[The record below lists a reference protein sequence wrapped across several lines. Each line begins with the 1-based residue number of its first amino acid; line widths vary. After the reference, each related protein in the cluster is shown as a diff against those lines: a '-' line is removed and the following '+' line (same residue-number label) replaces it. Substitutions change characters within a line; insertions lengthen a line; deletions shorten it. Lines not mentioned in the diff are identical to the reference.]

1 MFSPS
6 KSYKKKMRQR
16 LIYWGS
22 LSDNCSKRRFG
33 KMRII
38 IGAIVL
44 GLGIYAAL
52 DPFHHSPIADFPDF
66 KAHTIECPP
75 WAEFS
80 IFPTDSNNRLQ
91 KADLKSLNGV
101 SGPESLAFDPE
112 NKGPYTGTADGRILR
127 WDGPNLGWS
136 QFAYT
141 SPNRSEICDKV
152 HKSSLAYVKHE
163 HICGRPLGL
172 RFNKITG
179 DLYIADAYF
188 GLLVVGPQGGLA
200 TPLATEAE
208 GVPFKFTNDLDIDM
222 DGNVYFTDS
231 STIYQRKNFIVLV
244 FSAEDS
250 GRVLKFDPRTGQTQ
264 VLARGIRLPNGL
276 SLSKDQSFFV
286 FTESVTGRL
295 LRYWLKGP
303 KSGEIDLFAMLPAYP
318 DNVRINDKGEFWV
331 AIHGRHNYLAFFL
344 ASHPRIRMFL
354 LRLPI
359 PARIQYIVYLG
370 GRLHAMVVK
379 YSPEGELL
387 EVLEDKT
394 GKVVQ
399 SVSEVEEREGTLWLG
414 SVLSNYI
421 ALY

>member
-1 MFSPS
+1 
-6 KSYKKKMRQR
+6 MRNI
-16 LIYWGS
+16 L
-22 LSDNCSKRRFG
+22 
-33 KMRII
+33 
-38 IGAIVL
+38 GAIVL

-52 DPFHHSPIADFPDF
+52 DPFHHSPIAEFPDF
-66 KAHTIECPP
+66 KAHSIECPP

-80 IFPTDSNNRLQ
+80 KFPTDSNNRLQ
-91 KADLKSLNGV
+91 KADLKSLSGV
-101 SGPESLAFDPE
+101 PGPESLAFDSE
-112 NKGPYTGTADGRILR
+112 NRGPYTGTADGRIMR

-141 SPNRSEICDKV
+141 SPNRSEICDKTY
-152 HKSSLAYVKHE
+152 KSPLSYVKYE

-200 TPLATEAE
+200 TPLVTEAE

-231 STIYQRKNFIVLV
+231 SVIYQRKNFIHLV

-264 VLARGIRLPNGL
+264 VLARGIRFPNGL
-276 SLSKDQSFFV
+276 SLSKEQSFFV

-303 KSGEIDLFAMLPAYP
+303 KIGEIDTFAMLPAYP
-318 DNVRINDKGEFWV
+318 DNIRINDKGEFWV
-331 AIHGRHNYLAFFL
+331 AIHGRHNYLAYFL
-344 ASHPRIRMFL
+344 ASHTQVRMFFM
-354 LRLPI
+354 RLPI
-359 PARIQYIVYLG
+359 STRIQYLLYLG
-370 GRLHAMVVK
+370 GRLHSMVVK

-387 EVLEDKT
+387 DVLEDKI
-394 GKVVQ
+394 GKVLK
-399 SVSEVEEREGTLWLG
+399 SVSEVEEREGTLWMG
-414 SVLSNYI
+414 SVLTNHI

>member
-141 SPNRSEICDKV
+141 SPNRHVIPLIMYLSLNFSWQFFPLICRSILCRYEICDKAQ
-152 HKSSLAYVKHE
+152 KCPLASPNLQVYIYV
-163 HICGRPLGL
+163 GL
-172 RFNKITG
+172 RYVTRHI
-179 DLYIADAYF
+179 
-188 GLLVVGPQGGLA
+188 
-200 TPLATEAE
+200 
-208 GVPFKFTNDLDIDM
+208 
-222 DGNVYFTDS
+222 
-231 STIYQRKNFIVLV
+231 
-244 FSAEDS
+244 
-250 GRVLKFDPRTGQTQ
+250 
-264 VLARGIRLPNGL
+264 
-276 SLSKDQSFFV
+276 SL
-286 FTESVTGRL
+286 
-295 LRYWLKGP
+295 
-303 KSGEIDLFAMLPAYP
+303 
-318 DNVRINDKGEFWV
+318 
-331 AIHGRHNYLAFFL
+331 H
-344 ASHPRIRMFL
+344 
-354 LRLPI
+354 
-359 PARIQYIVYLG
+359 
-370 GRLHAMVVK
+370 
-379 YSPEGELL
+379 
-387 EVLEDKT
+387 
-394 GKVVQ
+394 
-399 SVSEVEEREGTLWLG
+399 
-414 SVLSNYI
+414 
-421 ALY
+421 